1 MTFNKPLSFNTPM
14 TIPST
19 RFDAEGGR
27 ALKAADGGPVIITE
41 AGAPAYV
48 MMPMEDYRR
57 LKGEEGE
64 DVSEPEPPKSF
75 ASRLAMP
82 GIEDIELDIPPR
94 LHEEGRPNPF
104 AGD

>member
-1 MTFNKPLSFNTPM
+1 MTFNRPI

-27 ALKAADGGPVIITE
+27 ALKAADGGPVIVTE
-41 AGAPAYV
+41 AGAPVYV
-48 MMPMEDYRR
+48 LMPVEDYRR
-57 LKGEEGE
+57 LKGEEAE
-64 DVSEPEPPKSF
+64 APSPRPKSF

-94 LHEEGRPNPF
+94 GREDNRVDPF
-104 AGD
+104 AED

>member
-1 MTFNKPLSFNTPM
+1 MTFNKPV

-48 MMPMEDYRR
+48 MMPMAEYRR

-64 DVSEPEPPKSF
+64 APEAEPPKSF